1 MIKMRQLCK
10 DQRQG
15 VPGKEKN
22 KYKSIDLGMNLVRLE
37 EQKIDSHGWRGVNKG
52 VRDGRA
58 HV

>member
-52 VRDGRA
+52 VSDKR
-58 HV
+58 